1 MKNKDLLEEFH
12 LLAEKLEIKILK
24 GTGDFLGGCC
34 IVNNEKVI
42 VINKSKPIEQRLNT
56 LASCFNEFDLEG
68 VFLLPALREYIDNVN
83 KLDF

>member
-1 MKNKDLLEEFH
+1 MKNKDLLDEFH

-24 GTGDFLGGCC
+24 GKGDFLGGSC
-34 IVNNEKVI
+34 IVNSEKVI

-56 LASCFNEFDLEG
+56 LASCFNAYDLEG
-68 VFLLPALREYIDNVN
+68 VFLLPALREYIDSVN

>member
-1 MKNKDLLEEFH
+1 MKNKDLLDEFH

-24 GTGDFLGGCC
+24 GKGDFLGGNC
-34 IVNNEKVI
+34 IVNNEEVI

>member
-1 MKNKDLLEEFH
+1 MKNKDLLDEFH

-24 GTGDFLGGCC
+24 VKGDFLGGNC

-56 LASCFNEFDLEG
+56 LASCFNEYDLEG
-68 VFLLPALREYIDNVN
+68 VFLLPAIREYIDSVN

>member
-1 MKNKDLLEEFH
+1 MKNKDLLDEFH
-12 LLAEKLEIKILK
+12 LLAQKLEIKILK
-24 GTGDFLGGCC
+24 GNGDFLGGSC

-56 LASCFNEFDLEG
+56 LATCFNEYDLDS
-68 VFLLPALREYIDNVN
+68 VFLLPALREYIDSVN

>member
-1 MKNKDLLEEFH
+1 MKNKDLLDEFH
-12 LLAEKLEIKILK
+12 SLAERLEIKILK
-24 GTGDFLGGCC
+24 GKGDFLGGGC

-56 LASCFNEFDLEG
+56 LASCFNEYDLDS
-68 VFLLPALREYIDNVN
+68 VFLLPALREYIDSVN

>member
-1 MKNKDLLEEFH
+1 MKNKDLLDEFH

-24 GTGDFLGGCC
+24 GTGDFLGGSC
-34 IVNNEKVI
+34 IVNNEQVI

>member
-1 MKNKDLLEEFH
+1 MKNKDLLDEFH

-24 GTGDFLGGCC
+24 GNGDFLGGSC

-56 LASCFNEFDLEG
+56 LASCFNEYDLKG
-68 VFLLPALREYIDNVN
+68 VFLLPALREYIDSVN

>member
-1 MKNKDLLEEFH
+1 MKNKDLLDESH
-12 LLAEKLEIKILK
+12 SLAERLEIKILK
-24 GTGDFLGGCC
+24 GKGDFLGGGC

-56 LASCFNEFDLEG
+56 LASYFNEYDLDS
-68 VFLLPALREYIDNVN
+68 VFLLPALREYIDSVN

>member
-1 MKNKDLLEEFH
+1 MKNKDLLDEFH
-12 LLAEKLEIKILK
+12 LLAEKLKIKILK
-24 GTGDFLGGCC
+24 GKGDFLGGSC

-56 LASCFNEFDLEG
+56 LASCFYEYDLEG
-68 VFLLPALREYIDNVN
+68 VFLLPALREYINSVN

>member
-24 GTGDFLGGCC
+24 GKGDFLGGSC
-34 IVNNEKVI
+34 IVNKEKVI

-56 LASCFNEFDLEG
+56 LASCFNEYDLEG
-68 VFLLPALREYIDNVN
+68 VFLLPAIREYIDNVN

>member
-1 MKNKDLLEEFH
+1 MKIKDLLDEFH
-12 LLAEKLEIKILK
+12 SLAERLEIKILK
-24 GTGDFLGGCC
+24 GKGDFLGGGC

-56 LASCFNEFDLEG
+56 LASCFNEYDLDS
-68 VFLLPALREYIDNVN
+68 VFLLPALREYIDSVN

>member
-1 MKNKDLLEEFH
+1 MKNKDLLDEFH
-12 LLAEKLEIKILK
+12 SLAERLEIKILK
-24 GTGDFLGGCC
+24 GKGDFLGGSC
-34 IVNNEKVI
+34 IVNKEKVI

>member
-24 GTGDFLGGCC
+24 GTGDFLGGSC
-34 IVNNEKVI
+34 IVNNEQVI

>member
-24 GTGDFLGGCC
+24 GKGDFLGGSC
-34 IVNNEKVI
+34 IVNSEKVI

-56 LASCFNEFDLEG
+56 LANCFNEYDLGG
-68 VFLLPALREYIDNVN
+68 VFLLPALREYIDSVN

>member
-1 MKNKDLLEEFH
+1 MKNKDLLDEFH

-24 GTGDFLGGCC
+24 GNGDFLGGSC

-42 VINKSKPIEQRLNT
+42 VINNNKPIEQKLNT
-56 LASCFNEFDLEG
+56 LASCFNEYDLEG
-68 VFLLPALREYIDNVN
+68 LFLLPALRDYIDSVN

>member
-1 MKNKDLLEEFH
+1 MKNKDLLDEFH

-24 GTGDFLGGCC
+24 GTGDFLGGSC
-34 IVNNEKVI
+34 IVNNEQVI

-68 VFLLPALREYIDNVN
+68 VFLLPALREYINSVN

>member
-24 GTGDFLGGCC
+24 GKGDFLGGSCT
-34 IVNNEKVI
+34 VNNEKVI

-56 LASCFNEFDLEG
+56 LANCFNQYDLEG
-68 VFLLPALREYIDNVN
+68 VFLLPALRDYIDSVN